1 MPRRKAQDRANS
13 WLNAYAWT
21 IIAVGIFCKQTH
33 LSKNGSRSE
42 YTCAYLYASVFVEQ
56 TLWPFGER
64 GKVDGRSL
72 LGRDTQVESHSSARR
87 IPPAISPDVWNVKK
101 QTCANY
107 HIGQQAIYS
116 DSAESLCARHEWPL
130 TGTSERL
137 ELPTSLDA
145 GPHPR

>member
-56 TLWPFGER
+56 TLWPFGE
-64 GKVDGRSL
+64 S
-72 LGRDTQVESHSSARR
+72 RR
-87 IPPAISPDVWNVKK
+87 
-101 QTCANY
+101 
-107 HIGQQAIYS
+107 
-116 DSAESLCARHEWPL
+116 
-130 TGTSERL
+130 
-137 ELPTSLDA
+137 
-145 GPHPR
+145 